1 MLTFYLS
8 EYLRLYRPIAI
19 FAVQWC
25 AVSPQLRISIEQ
37 WLAATMPVLDRKVN
51 TILAKRTTI
60 CGMKQFFA
68 NNESQSAIRD
78 FVRVV
83 GVASAAFS
91 GQKCFG

>member
-1 MLTFYLS
+1 M
-8 EYLRLYRPIAI
+8 PGI
-19 FAVQWC
+19 
-25 AVSPQLRISIEQ
+25 VSPEQIEASRIHVEQ
-37 WLAATMPVLDRKVN
+37 RRAATMPAPDRKVN
-51 TILAKRTTI
+51 TVLQELTTF

-68 NNESQSAIRD
+68 NNENQSAIRD